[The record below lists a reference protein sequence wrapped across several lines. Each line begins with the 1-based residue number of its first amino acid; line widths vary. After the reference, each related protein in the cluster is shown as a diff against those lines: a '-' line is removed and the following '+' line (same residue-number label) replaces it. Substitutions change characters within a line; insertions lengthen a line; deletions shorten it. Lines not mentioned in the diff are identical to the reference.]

1 MRALIYTKSD
11 AEFEQLRDSL
21 SDVSRLI
28 EVRRDPLDGHG
39 HYTDPYDI
47 VIVALDGARG
57 MNEVSEW
64 SGRFPSSKVIWIT
77 DDQEFAGVAIQNHI
91 FDFIVRPYDHSRL
104 KESFRDTVAD
114 CHGANTWHIP
124 SSV

>member
-11 AEFEQLRDSL
+11 AEFDQLRDSL
-21 SDVSRLI
+21 ADVSQLI

-64 SGRFPSSKVIWIT
+64 SGRVPSSKVIWIT
-77 DDQEFAGVAIQNHI
+77 DDQEFAGVAMQNHI
-91 FDFIVRPYDHSRL
+91 FDFIVRPYDVPRL
-104 KESFRDTVAD
+104 KESFRGTVPE
-114 CHGANTWHIP
+114 HSGANCWHIP

>member
-1 MRALIYTKSD
+1 MRALIYTKND
-11 AEFEQLRDSL
+11 TEFVQLRDILASM
-21 SDVSRLI
+21 SPMIDI
-28 EVRRDPLDGHG
+28 RRDPMDGYG

-91 FDFIVRPYDHSRL
+91 FDFIVRPYDVPRL
-104 KESFRDTVAD
+104 KESFRGTVPE
-114 CHGANTWHIP
+114 HSGANCWHIP